1 MRRVFAVVSA
11 MVVSALVL
19 GASSAAAQGTPAL
32 SGEKARQKGVC
43 GAPTDSL
50 SDVTRL
56 WNIAREALES
66 SRARVGADDASV
78 TVQFFD
84 RRVARNGKV
93 LDSGFTST
101 RQVSARRPYRSLSP
115 DSVSNF
121 GYVIETQQ
129 EVSYYAPDAEVLLS
143 EPFAA
148 THCFGIQSP
157 PSSAPTWI
165 GLSFRPRMERDNV
178 REIAGTF
185 WFDRQSLLLERLE
198 FRYTNVPT
206 AYLTAR
212 VGGEVAFSRLSTGA
226 WHISR
231 WEIRM
236 PQGNVSSQLL
246 LNNNGK
252 STQRQ
257 VVVESLRVA
266 GGEVT
271 PTPEKRE

>member
-1 MRRVFAVVSA
+1 MRRMFPVVSVLLVYVFGA
-11 MVVSALVL
+11 STVSAQ
-19 GASSAAAQGTPAL
+19 GAPAL
-32 SGEKARQKGVC
+32 SGEKSRQKGVC

-56 WNIAREALES
+56 WTIARESLES
-66 SRARVGADDASV
+66 TRSRAGTDDATV

-121 GYVIETQQ
+121 GYVIETEQ

-157 PSSAPTWI
+157 PSSGPAWI
-165 GLSFRPRMERDNV
+165 GLSFRPRLERDNV

-185 WFDRQSLLLERLE
+185 WFDRQSLQLERLE

-212 VGGEVAFSRLSTGA
+212 VGGEVAFSRLNTGA

-252 STQRQ
+252 ATQRQ
-257 VVVESLRVA
+257 AVVESLRVA
-266 GGEVT
+266 GGEVLT
-271 PTPEKRE
+271 KRD

>member
-1 MRRVFAVVSA
+1 MRRVFAVVSVSLVSV
-11 MVVSALVL
+11 MVF
-19 GASSAAAQGTPAL
+19 GASIVSAQGTPAL
-32 SGEKARQKGVC
+32 SGDKARQKGVC

-56 WNIAREALES
+56 WQIARETLES
-66 SRARVGADDASV
+66 SRSRGGAEDATV

-93 LDSGFTST
+93 LDSGVTNS

-121 GYVIETQQ
+121 GYVIETEQD
-129 EVSYYAPDAEVLLS
+129 VSYYAPDAEVLLS
-143 EPFAA
+143 APFAA

-157 PSSAPTWI
+157 PSSAPTLI

-206 AYLTAR
+206 AYLTAK
-212 VGGEVAFSRLSTGA
+212 VGGDVSFSRLNTGA
-226 WHISR
+226 WIINR

-236 PQGNVSSQLL
+236 PQGNVSSQMLL
-246 LNNNGK
+246 HNNGK
-252 STQRQ
+252 SAQRQ
-257 VVVESLRVA
+257 AVVESLRVA
-266 GGEVT
+266 GGEVLT
-271 PTPEKRE
+271 KRE

>member
-1 MRRVFAVVSA
+1 MRRVFAVGSILPVVAVMVAVMVLAPSAVS
-11 MVVSALVL
+11 
-19 GASSAAAQGTPAL
+19 AQGTPAL
-32 SGEKARQKGVC
+32 SGEKSRQKGVC
-43 GAPTDSL
+43 GAPTDTL

-56 WNIAREALES
+56 WQIAREALES
-66 SRARVGADDASV
+66 SRSRAADATV

-93 LDSGFTST
+93 LDAGST
-101 RQVSARRPYRSLSP
+101 NTREVSARRPYRSLSP

-121 GYVIETQQ
+121 GYVIETEQ

-143 EPFAA
+143 APFAA

-157 PSSAPTWI
+157 PSSAPASV
-165 GLSFRPRMERDNV
+165 GLSFRPRMERDGV

-185 WFDRQSLLLERLE
+185 WFDRESLVLQRLE

-206 AYLTAR
+206 AYLTAK
-212 VGGEVAFSRLSTGA
+212 VGGDLSFSRVDAGA
-226 WHISR
+226 WLINR

-246 LNNNGK
+246 LHNNGK
-252 STQRQ
+252 TAQRQ
-257 VVVESLRVA
+257 AVVESLRVA
-266 GGEVT
+266 GGEVLA
-271 PTPEKRE
+271 KRD